1 VERRW
6 AADVLVVGA
15 GASGLIIAQ
24 RLVDAGFSVAVVERG
39 LVGGEQSNHSHGY
52 MHRGHIYLEPSL
64 ELVRNLSSGADRWRA
79 ELDALGIAPISDE
92 SSLLFTNPHESD
104 VAATAWRKAGL
115 TFRDA
120 TDLPAG
126 VRRGAV
132 TRSFLTEEAT
142 FDFTEWL
149 SAQYARLAADPA
161 VTFINAE
168 VIRLQRESTTVV
180 GAEVSLEGDP
190 VLLSSSFV
198 VLSAGTGNLELSE
211 KVIGFRGNALNRT
224 APMMV
229 LHGFGLPRLT
239 AVFHG
244 HETHGLFIASR
255 HSENGWVW
263 LVSNYVSFA
272 GGAVTSTAIR
282 LWLRDIR
289 STLVERT
296 IGLDDPQNSWGY
308 YEAPKGEL
316 RNIRGAMNSHNV
328 QSYGFDNLI
337 VACPSKLTLTP
348 LLGDMVMDEIALS
361 MGAYQRPAGISDLES
376 GSTLSVSP
384 ERWKAA
390 PLEPVSS
397 LMEL

>member
-1 VERRW
+1 MERRW

-15 GASGLIIAQ
+15 GAGGLIIAQ
-24 RLVDAGFSVAVVERG
+24 RLVDAGFSVAVLERG

-64 ELVRNLSSGADRWRA
+64 ELVRNLSSGADRWRT
-79 ELDALGIAPISDE
+79 EMDALGIPPVSDE

-115 TFRDA
+115 AFSEE
-120 TDLPAG
+120 TDVPAG
-126 VRRGAV
+126 VRNGAV
-132 TRSFLTEEAT
+132 TRSFLTAEAT
-142 FDFTEWL
+142 FDFTDWL
-149 SAQYARLAADPA
+149 AAQYSRLAADPA
-161 VTFINAE
+161 VTFINAD
-168 VIRLQRESTTVV
+168 VIRLKRESTTVV
-180 GAEVSLEGDP
+180 GAEVSLAGEP

-198 VLSAGTGNLELSE
+198 VLCAGTGNLDLTE
-211 KVIGFRGNALNRT
+211 KVIRFRGNALNRT

-229 LHGFGLPRLT
+229 LHGIGLPRLT
-239 AVFHG
+239 AMFHG

-255 HSENGWVW
+255 RSTEGWVW

-289 STLVERT
+289 STLAERT
-296 IGLDDPQNSWGY
+296 IGLDDPQNTWGY

-316 RNIRGAMNSHNV
+316 RNIRSAMNSHNV
-328 QSYGFDNLI
+328 QSYGFDNLL
-337 VACPSKLTLTP
+337 VASPTKLTLTP
-348 LLGDMVMDEIALS
+348 LLGDMVMEEIALS
-361 MGAYQRPAGISDLES
+361 LRAYQRPAGTPDLES

-384 ERWKAA
+384 ERWKATA
-390 PLEPVSS
+390 LEPVRS

>member
-1 VERRW
+1 MDRRW

-15 GASGLIIAQ
+15 GAGGLIIAR
-24 RLVDAGFSVAVVERG
+24 RLVDAGFSVAIVERG

-52 MHRGHIYLEPSL
+52 MHRGHIYLKPSL

-79 ELDALGIAPISDE
+79 EMDALGIQSISDK

-115 TFRDA
+115 TFADEA
-120 TDLPAG
+120 DLPAG
-126 VRRGAV
+126 VRSGAA
-132 TRSFLTEEAT
+132 TRSFLTEEVT
-142 FDFTEWL
+142 FDFTDWL
-149 SAQYARLAADPA
+149 RAQYERLAAEPA
-161 VTFINAE
+161 VTFINGE
-168 VIRLQRESTTVV
+168 VRRLERKSTTVV
-180 GAEVSLEGDP
+180 GAVVSLAGEE

-198 VLSAGTGNLELSE
+198 VLSAGTGNLELAE
-211 KVIGFRGNALNRT
+211 TIIRFRGNALNRT
-224 APMMV
+224 SPMMV
-229 LHGFGLPRLT
+229 LRGNELPRLT
-239 AVFHG
+239 AMFHG

-255 HSENGWVW
+255 RSEEGWVW

-272 GGAVTSTAIR
+272 GGTVTPTAIR

-289 STLVERT
+289 ATLLERT
-296 IGLDDPQNSWGY
+296 VGLDDPQNNWGY

-316 RNIRGAMNSHNV
+316 RNIRSRMNSHNV
-328 QSYGFDNLI
+328 QSYGFDNLL
-337 VACPSKLTLTP
+337 VASPTKLTLTP

-361 MGAYQRPAGISDLES
+361 LRAYQRPAATPDLET
-376 GSTLSVSP
+376 GSALSVSA

-390 PLEPVSS
+390 PLDALRS